1 MRQQFDALFTSD
13 EDHAAAATHAIEDQ
27 ATTLLDTTAPWVAR
41 IGGLRTNAASTKHVE
56 QDEATE
62 LDEGDPTDLG
72 ARPGA
77 EGAAAARQRPR
88 RLLRDRS
95 PARLVDLLRL
105 GLGSARHAHLERAS
119 RPWSTTRCARS
130 PRAKD
135 LSTGAI
141 SSLTGGSYI
150 SKCDRPYRC
159 SHAPALSCPSPHSF
173 GSGVL
178 CISSLSVMPLVA
190 HNIARLRNVATRSI
204 SPENVDGGKGAGG
217 RATQGTGSNAAR
229 NLGVGWKVSP
239 SMIIGAG
246 ATFPMATIDGPGT

>member
-41 IGGLRTNAASTKHVE
+41 IGGLRTNASTKSHVE

-72 ARPGA
+72 ARRGA

-105 GLGSARHAHLERAS
+105 GLGSARHAHLERA
-119 RPWSTTRCARS
+119 R
-130 PRAKD
+130 
-135 LSTGAI
+135 LGH
-141 SSLTGGSYI
+141 G
-150 SKCDRPYRC
+150 
-159 SHAPALSCPSPHSF
+159 
-173 GSGVL
+173 
-178 CISSLSVMPLVA
+178 
-190 HNIARLRNVATRSI
+190 RLRVAR
-204 SPENVDGGKGAGG
+204 ARRG
-217 RATQGTGSNAAR
+217 RRIYRRELSA
-229 NLGVGWKVSP
+229 P
-239 SMIIGAG
+239 
-246 ATFPMATIDGPGT
+246 